1 MKFNQFGRL
10 DPDFATQVA
19 ELKQIHFLPGDWE
32 NTPPA
37 DLLSILFA
45 RCFPEVATASE
56 ITDREERILVNQDTS
71 LAQLLAKKPD
81 SITRAEFYTAAL
93 QLLDFIVADDFPDL
107 DALQAMAKWQLPT
120 VTADPLQGQDLVA
133 AFYLLLATR
142 GKNGQNFLD
151 LLTSRGYFNGFFTA
165 SEQPHFVF
173 FNGKSQAVF
182 DTTKIIREV
191 VYVESDLDTDQ
202 DGQRDL
208 LQTTIFRPAETDQ
221 GLAVPVLYT
230 ANPYFRGTNDM
241 APVSYDVNKDLTPK
255 VPNETQYG
263 DIAYHHA
270 QPLIPDGHTV
280 TGETKSTTEKPVDPG
295 IYSLNDYFLAR
306 GFATVYAGGIGTRGS
321 DGIRTTGGPEE
332 TESTIAIIQ
341 WLHGDRIAFTNR
353 TDGVTIKAWWCTGNV
368 AMTGKSYLGTLAVA
382 AATTG
387 VAGLKTVVSEAAISS
402 WYDYYREN
410 GLVIA
415 PVDCQG
421 EDTDVLA
428 LDTFSRRKDAADFQR
443 IKPVYDKMMADLKA
457 GQDRETGNYNMFWD
471 ARNYRKHA
479 DQIKIDFVSVHG
491 LNDWNVKPRNVE
503 QLWNKLRDLPI
514 NKKIFLHQGKHIYMN
529 NIQSIDFTDMMN
541 LWFCYELLDVANDAP
556 AVLPNV
562 TVQDNAVPETWHHYT
577 DWSEPTTPRTQYFMS
592 GDGLQEQPPK
602 NEEIVSFQ
610 DDGTPLFLASDQN
623 AHHWESLLMS
633 RQTSVYEHTRKLF
646 LTPEFTKDA
655 YIDGTITVTLQV
667 AVNQAAGQISCMAI
681 DYGQEKRLKADPS
694 VLQAK
699 GQQLGYG
706 WAVDDVKEFQL
717 EKTPSEFHQIA
728 KGHMN
733 LQNRHTPWQNDAL
746 TPGQFVTLHFALQP
760 TEHHILAGHQL
771 GIMVYAT
778 DMGMTV
784 RPSTAATYELD
795 LNASRVEVPY
805 RR

>member
-10 DPDFATQVA
+10 DPDFSEQVA
-19 ELKQIHFLPGDWE
+19 ELTQIHFLPNNWSE
-32 NTPPA
+32 MAPA
-37 DLLSILFA
+37 DLLAALFA
-45 RCFPEVATASE
+45 RCFPEVSSASE
-56 ITDREERILVNQDTS
+56 VADREDRVLVTPDTS
-71 LAQLLAKKPD
+71 LAQRLADHPEQLAR
-81 SITRAEFYTAAL
+81 SEFYAAAL
-93 QLLDFIVADDFPDL
+93 QLLGFIPADDFPDL
-107 DALQAMAKWQLPT
+107 DALTAMTKWGLPT
-120 VTADPLQGQDLVA
+120 MTADPLAGDDVVR
-133 AFYLLLATR
+133 AFYLLLTTR

-151 LLTSRGYFNGFFTA
+151 LLTARGYFNGFLSA
-165 SEQPHFVF
+165 SDAPHFVF

-182 DTTKIIREV
+182 DTSKIVREV
-191 VYVESDLDTDQ
+191 VYVESSLDTDH
-202 DGQRDL
+202 DGRRDL
-208 LQTTIFRPAETDQ
+208 LQTTIFRPAETNA
-221 GLAVPVLYT
+221 GLKVPVLYT

-241 APVSYDVNKDLTPK
+241 APSSYDVNQDLTPK
-255 VPNETQYG
+255 VPNNTSYS
-263 DIAYHHA
+263 DVAYHHA
-270 QPLIPDGHTV
+270 QPLVPDPRAV
-280 TGETKSTTEKPVDPG
+280 TGTTAETSERPVDDG

-321 DGIRTTGGPEE
+321 DGMRTTGGPEE
-332 TESTIAIIQ
+332 TESTIAIIE
-341 WLHGDRIAFTNR
+341 WLHGDRVAFTNR
-353 TDGVTIKAWWCTGNV
+353 TDGVAIKAWWCTGNV

-387 VAGLKTVVSEAAISS
+387 VKGLKTVVSEAAISS

-428 LDTFSRRKDAADFQR
+428 LDTFSRRKDAADFDR
-443 IKPVYDKMMADLKA
+443 IKPQYDRMMADLKK
-457 GQDRETGNYNMFWD
+457 GQDRASGNYNTFWD
-471 ARNYRKHA
+471 ARNYRKNA
-479 DQIKIDFVSVHG
+479 DQIKIDFISVHG

-503 QLWNKLRDLPI
+503 QLWQKLRDLPI
-514 NKKIFLHQGKHIYMN
+514 NKKLFLHQGKHVYMN

-541 LWFCYELLDVANDAP
+541 LWFCYELLGVANDAP

-562 TVQDNAVPETWHHYT
+562 TVQDNAAPETWHRYA
-577 DWSEPTTPRTQYFMS
+577 DWSEPTIPKTQYFIT
-592 GDGLQEQPPK
+592 GHDLEKQPPRQ
-602 NEEIVSFQ
+602 EEIVSFQ
-610 DDGTPLFLASDQN
+610 DDGTPLFLAGDQD
-623 AHHWESLLMS
+623 AHKWEALMMS
-633 RQTSVYEHTRKLF
+633 RQSSVYEHTRQLF
-646 LTPEFTKDA
+646 LTAPFAKDA
-655 YIDGTITVTLQV
+655 YIDGTIVVTLQA
-667 AVNQAAGQISCMAI
+667 AVNQPAGQISCMAI
-681 DYGQEKRLKADPS
+681 DYGTERRLKADPT

-717 EKTPSEFHQIA
+717 EKHPSEFHQIA

-733 LQNRHTPWQNDAL
+733 MQNRHTPWQNDAL
-746 TPGQFVTLHFALQP
+746 TPNQFVTLHFALQP

-784 RPSTAATYELD
+784 RPNTAATYQLD